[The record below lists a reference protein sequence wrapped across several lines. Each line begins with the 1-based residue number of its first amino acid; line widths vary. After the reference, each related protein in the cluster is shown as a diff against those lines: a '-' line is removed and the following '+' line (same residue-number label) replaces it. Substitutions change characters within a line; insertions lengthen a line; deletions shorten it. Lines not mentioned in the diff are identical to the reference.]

1 MNNNEIRCHTH
12 FTGALPLSILQTLPS
27 YSRRYRH
34 NSIGRIAVSKTV
46 DQGSKPCVCVACSF
60 HISTGYLS
68 SVGAPLIIYPCVNG
82 GKSAVQLRH
91 LALPVITGK
100 RWLFFRAGKSA
111 VTYISADSGH

>member
-1 MNNNEIRCHTH
+1 MSCA
-12 FTGALPLSILQTLPS
+12 FTGAPPLFILHTLPS

-34 NSIGRIAVSKTV
+34 NLIGRIAVSKTV

-68 SVGAPLIIYPCVNG
+68 SVGALLISYPCVNS

-91 LALPVITGK
+91 LGIT
-100 RWLFFRAGKSA
+100 S
-111 VTYISADSGH
+111 

>member
-1 MNNNEIRCHTH
+1 MCPI
-12 FTGALPLSILQTLPS
+12 GAPPLFILHTLPS

-68 SVGAPLIIYPCVNG
+68 SVGALLIIYPCVNS

-91 LALPVITGK
+91 LGITRLSGK
-100 RWLFFRAGKSA
+100 RWLFFRVGKSA